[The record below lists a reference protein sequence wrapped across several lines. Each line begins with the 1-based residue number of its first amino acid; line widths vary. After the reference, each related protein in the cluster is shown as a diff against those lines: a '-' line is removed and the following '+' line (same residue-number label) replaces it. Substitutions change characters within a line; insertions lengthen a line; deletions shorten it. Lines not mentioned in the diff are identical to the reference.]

1 MGIPYPLKI
10 WRLGRDVCRGGPL
23 ADPKRLGSLP
33 NSLRL
38 DKGIIP
44 NIFHGKRI
52 TFGNKISADGNNAT
66 RRAYYPNIVISS
78 VYSRALDMRI
88 PSRISADALRKIANA
103 GGFDEY
109 MLSTKDE
116 LLPCPISQMIKKK
129 IIDAYNGIGSDG
141 QALAKS
147 SRDLEE
153 VLESKYGTEY
163 LKLLKRNKCL
173 LLKAAGNQ

>member
-10 WRLGRDVCRGGPL
+10 WRLGKDVCKGGPL

-33 NSLRL
+33 YSLRQ
-38 DKGIIP
+38 DKRILP

-52 TFGNKISADGNNAT
+52 TFGNKISADGKNAT

-88 PSRISADALRKIANA
+88 TSRISSDALRKVANA

-109 MLSTKDE
+109 ILSTKNE
-116 LLPCPISQMIKKK
+116 FLPCPITQMIKKR
-129 IIDAYNGIGSDG
+129 ITDAYNGIGSQG
-141 QALAKS
+141 QALSKS
-147 SRDLEE
+147 SKDLEK

-163 LKLLKRNKCL
+163 LK
-173 LLKAAGNQ
+173 